1 MFVGDYTIGTE
12 GRRIYFATTPRPPRL
27 PPPGPTDR
35 RPRWGTLGDDTT
47 SDRPTR
53 FGGMEGLNRR
63 WGLQAGFLEEAKAL
77 SGIVSLEDLNDESC
91 VHENEVAHLNG
102 DHTRVREGLLASDPD
117 PGTVAIDG
125 GHFSRDAEAHGCRQ
139 IAYRPPGLKVPHE

>member
-1 MFVGDYTIGTE
+1 
-12 GRRIYFATTPRPPRL
+12 
-27 PPPGPTDR
+27 
-35 RPRWGTLGDDTT
+35 
-47 SDRPTR
+47 
-53 FGGMEGLNRR
+53 MEGLNRR